1 VRPRTQIPVCTCT
14 RVYICV
20 CVCAYTSPNVCSA
33 RNDRSTGSRE
43 WLSNKAFLPPRG
55 VCIANCLPPSIFLFA
70 VILMPAH
77 IPAAPSPP
85 PPPSMDRGRNVGV
98 FARGES
104 RNYLAVGPTA
114 IQDPRRSSRS
124 RAASSLSLS
133 LSLSL
138 SSPSLPFA
146 GRERSRDYGRAIV
159 QLTISV
165 EDARLPSPSPLSPP
179 PPLPLRDAQREIYA
193 RP

>member
-1 VRPRTQIPVCTCT
+1 VRIGNCEIRRVQYGSRERGCIRTRKGVRPRTQIPVCTCT

-138 SSPSLPFA
+138 S
-146 GRERSRDYGRAIV
+146 
-159 QLTISV
+159 
-165 EDARLPSPSPLSPP
+165 
-179 PPLPLRDAQREIYA
+179 PLPRYPSREGNGLATTAA
-193 RP
+193 RSSS